1 MADFHSFK
9 NLKDPCSCPIGR
21 QCKYT
26 ASCEQILG
34 VLKNDLTWKH
44 QPYAVSLVL
53 LPLVKFKHTYIMI
66 SNPAI
71 IQTVVVQLLI

>member
-9 NLKDPCSCPIGR
+9 NLKDPCFCPIRR

-34 VLKNDLTWKH
+34 VLK
-44 QPYAVSLVL
+44 
-53 LPLVKFKHTYIMI
+53 KFSHMKTSTLRYEFGVA
-66 SNPAI
+66 PPCQ
-71 IQTVVVQLLI
+71 IQTYLYHDI